1 LAHGGT
7 SSPPPSRAAD
17 QGLLGASGQGGAPTR
32 LPAAP
37 DSREGRLLTAATLLV
52 EQLQAQGHLAF
63 IAGGWVR
70 DALLGQPCADIDIAT
85 SAPLD
90 AVWLKQNVSNVR
102 QLVHMPRNMVRI
114 TVGGEQQL
122 EQEFEVAQFRGYRK
136 DPSLAA
142 ASMDARKGRG
152 GGGARDLR
160 DFTINSLFYDP
171 FTQQVLDFTGGV
183 KHLQDKVLVVPPH
196 PLGHLSSVVLQED
209 PLRVLRAVRFC
220 TALDL
225 RLEPDTHAALSRWA
239 HRCTFYDA
247 SGNASLGPRRVHKE
261 LMKIG
266 TLGNSLGPQALPYA
280 FRLAHELGLLA
291 ALFPF
296 LTQVSGRRGPHQ
308 PSSGP
313 KPRTTTQRGH
323 RPVVRVATQL
333 QGCGALSPA
342 EVARLQAAL
351 PSSCPLE
358 LRLTALVNPWLQDA
372 SPSQQLAELAGLL
385 GARDAAGV
393 GWDVRLVD
401 LAEEAMRSLQQLY
414 AEPGAGQG
422 EGTEQLLALASQ
434 DAKLQ
439 EVLGH
444 QLCICTLAAA
454 QLATHQHRVLA
465 SITHTGSSFDAA
477 RKDPKAIWD
486 LSEVGDLVEDDV
498 DDGRAVPEYEFMYKQ
513 AVGSADVY
521 LGMSGK
527 DESSGSC
534 EDLVMKISLPAMNT
548 MAELDLEVKSNY
560 IKLNATA

>member
-1 LAHGGT
+1 AHGGT

-17 QGLLGASGQGGAPTR
+17 PGLLGASGQEGAPTR

-114 TVGGEQQL
+114 TVGGEQRL

-142 ASMDARKGRG
+142 ASMDAH
-152 GGGARDLR
+152 LR

-225 RLEPDTHAALSRWA
+225 RLDPDTHAALSRWA

-247 SGNASLGPRRVHKE
+247 LGNASLGPRRVHKE

-296 LTQVSGRRGPHQ
+296 M
-308 PSSGP
+308 
-313 KPRTTTQRGH
+313 TQRVP

-358 LRLTALVNPWLQDA
+358 LRLTALVNPWLQDG
-372 SPSQQLAELAGLL
+372 SPSQQLAELVYTAFGAARLVRGLHALPDLLPLLLLLLLLSLLLLLLLLSLLPLLRLLLLLLSPLLLVLLMLLVVVVLLLLLAVAQLAGLL

-422 EGTEQLLALASQ
+422 E
-434 DAKLQ
+434 
-439 EVLGH
+439 
-444 QLCICTLAAA
+444 
-454 QLATHQHRVLA
+454 
-465 SITHTGSSFDAA
+465 
-477 RKDPKAIWD
+477 
-486 LSEVGDLVEDDV
+486 
-498 DDGRAVPEYEFMYKQ
+498 
-513 AVGSADVY
+513 
-521 LGMSGK
+521 
-527 DESSGSC
+527 
-534 EDLVMKISLPAMNT
+534 
-548 MAELDLEVKSNY
+548 
-560 IKLNATA
+560 